1 MKRLHWYIIKSF
13 LGPFFMTFFIVV
25 FVLLMQF
32 LWKYVDDLVGKG
44 LDISLLGEMMFYATF
59 GLLPYAF
66 PLAMLLASIM
76 TFGSL
81 GEDYEL
87 LAMKS
92 SGISL
97 FRIMKPLFIIAILI
111 TATAFYF
118 GNYVLPHTNL
128 RFTTLLW
135 SVKEQRPELILQQGV
150 FTNEIDGYSIRIGN
164 KDKKTNMLYD
174 LLIYDHT
181 DNKSNE
187 SVTVADSGYLR
198 ITEDKKFMV
207 LNLYDGVN
215 YREGGSQNRR
225 SRETYPFRRDN
236 FEEQTIRVKV
246 QNFEFNRRDENIFR
260 NSFRMLRI
268 DQLRFMEDSL
278 GTDYRMR
285 LRNYLLQIRLNSPV
299 NRKMVNYTATH
310 DSLKQEVNITPD
322 SLFNFDEFF
331 MKQDKWVKA
340 EMVQAALSEARN
352 NVQTLNMYDDE
363 LYNRK
368 KNLNKYTMERH
379 RKYTLSIAVL
389 IFFFIGAPLGAI
401 IRKGGLG
408 MPVVISILLFI
419 AYYIVSM
426 TGEKSAREDVWDMF
440 TGMWFSS
447 LIFLPIGIW
456 LSYKAATDAALMSAE
471 TYRKIYDKLGVDKF
485 GHLFR
490 QKTKNQQESMVDY
503 KPSESELMNRS

>member
-1 MKRLHWYIIKSF
+1 MKRLHWYIIRSF

-44 LDISLLGEMMFYATF
+44 LDIKLLGEMMFYATF

-81 GEDYEL
+81 GENYEL

-97 FRIMKPLFIIAILI
+97 FRIMKPLMVIAIII
-111 TATAFYF
+111 TFTAFYF
-118 GNYVLPHTNL
+118 ANYVLPHTNL

-135 SVKEQRPELILQQGV
+135 SVKEQRPELVLQQGV
-150 FTNEIDGYSIRIGN
+150 FTNEIDGYSIRVGN

-181 DNKSNE
+181 GNQSNE

-207 LNLYDGVN
+207 LNLFNGVN
-215 YREGGSQNRR
+215 YEEEGVQSRR
-225 SRETYPFRRDN
+225 QSETYPFRRDN

-246 QNFEFNRRDENIFR
+246 RGFEFNRRDENIFK
-260 NSFRMLRI
+260 NTFRMLKI
-268 DQLRFMEDSL
+268 DQLRLMEDSL
-278 GTDYRMR
+278 EQDYKMR
-285 LRNYLLQIRLNSPV
+285 LRDYMLQIRFNSPIS
-299 NRKMVNYTATH
+299 RRLHNYTAPH
-310 DSLKQEVNITPD
+310 DSLIRKVDIQAD
-322 SLFNFDEFF
+322 STFKFDAFFNR
-331 MKQDKWVKA
+331 QDKWVKA
-340 EMVQAALSEARN
+340 EIAQAALTDARN
-352 NVQTLNMYDDE
+352 NVQTLNLYDDE

-368 KNLNKYTMERH
+368 KHLNKYTMERH
-379 RKYTLSIAVL
+379 RKFTLSLAVL

-426 TGEKSAREDVWDMF
+426 TGEKSAREDMWDMF
-440 TGMWFSS
+440 TGMWFST
-447 LIFLPIGIW
+447 LIFLPVGIW
-456 LSYKAATDAALMSAE
+456 LTWKAASDAALMSAE
-471 TYRKIYDKLGVDKF
+471 TYRKVIDKLDLEKITSF
-485 GHLFR
+485 LKLKIKR
-490 QKTKNQQESMVDY
+490 T
-503 KPSESELMNRS
+503 

>member
-44 LDISLLGEMMFYATF
+44 LDMDLLAEMLFYASF
-59 GLLPYAF
+59 GLLPFAF

-81 GEDYEL
+81 GENYEL
-87 LAMKS
+87 VAMKS

-97 FRIMKPLFIIAILI
+97 FRIMKPLLFIALI
-111 TATAFYF
+111 VTVTAFYF
-118 GNYVLPHTNL
+118 ANNILPHTNL

-135 SVKEQRPELILQQGV
+135 SVKQQRPELVLQEGV
-150 FTNEIDGYSIRIGN
+150 FTNEIDGYSIRIGS
-164 KDKKTNMLYD
+164 KDKKTNVLYD

-181 DNKSNE
+181 RNKTNE
-187 SVTVADSGYLR
+187 SVTMADSGFLR
-198 ITEDKKFMV
+198 ITEDKKYMV
-207 LNLYDGVN
+207 LNLYNGIN
-215 YREGGSQNRR
+215 YMEEGTQNRR
-225 SRETYPFRRDN
+225 SAETYPFRRDK

-246 QNFEFNRRDENIFR
+246 QGFDFNRRDDNIFR
-260 NSFRMLRI
+260 NTYRMLNI
-268 DQLRFMEDSL
+268 ADLRFMEDSL
-278 GTDYRMR
+278 GTDYYNR
-285 LRNYLLQIRLNSPV
+285 LRNFMIQIRLNSPI
-299 NRKMVNYTATH
+299 NQKIHDLTAPH
-310 DSLKQEVNITPD
+310 DSLKRNIVIQPD
-322 SLFNFDEFF
+322 SVFDFNAFF
-331 MKQDKWVKA
+331 ENQDKWVKA
-340 EMVQAALSEARN
+340 EITQSALAEARN

-368 KNLNKYTMERH
+368 KYLNRFSMERH
-379 RKYTLSIAVL
+379 RKYTLSVAVL

-408 MPVVISILLFI
+408 MPVVVSILLFI

-426 TGEKSAREDVWDMF
+426 TGEKSAREDVWEMT
-440 TGMWFSS
+440 TGMWFST

-456 LSYKAATDAALMSAE
+456 LTYKAATDAALMSTE
-471 TYRKIYDKLGVDKF
+471 TYGKFLEKF
-485 GHLFR
+485 GLGKWSKMFKK
-490 QKTKNQQESMVDY
+490 QS
-503 KPSESELMNRS
+503 

>member
-1 MKRLHWYIIKSF
+1 MKRLHLYIIKSF

-97 FRIMKPLFIIAILI
+97 FRIMKPLFFIAVLI

-118 GNYVLPHTNL
+118 ANYVLPHTNL

-181 DNKSNE
+181 ANKTNE
-187 SVTVADSGYLR
+187 SVTVADSGFLR

-207 LNLYDGVN
+207 LNLYNGVN
-215 YREGGSQNRR
+215 YREGSSQNRN

-260 NSFRMLRI
+260 NSYRMLRI

-278 GTDYRMR
+278 SADYNLR
-285 LRNYLLQIRLNSPV
+285 LRNYLLQIRLNTPV
-299 NRKMVNYTATH
+299 NRRMVNYTAPH
-310 DSLKQEVNITPD
+310 DSLKQIVDIKPD

-331 MKQDKWVKA
+331 TKQDKWVKA

-368 KNLNKYTMERH
+368 KNMNKYTMERH

-447 LIFLPIGIW
+447 LIFLPIGMW

-471 TYRKIYDKLGVDKF
+471 TYRKLFDKLGLEKMADF
-485 GHLFR
+485 LR
-490 QKTKNQQESMVDY
+490 LKTKKQQ
-503 KPSESELMNRS
+503 

>member
-1 MKRLHWYIIKSF
+1 
-13 LGPFFMTFFIVV
+13 MTFFIVV

-44 LDISLLGEMMFYATF
+44 LEIQLLGEMMFYATF

-97 FRIMKPLFIIAILI
+97 FRIMKPLFLIAVLI
-111 TATAFYF
+111 TGIAFYF
-118 GNYVLPHTNL
+118 SNHILPHTNL

-135 SVKEQRPELILQQGV
+135 SVKEQRPELVLQQGV
-150 FTNEIDGYSIRIGN
+150 FTNEIDGYSIRIGS

-181 DNKSNE
+181 GNKTNE
-187 SVTVADSGYLR
+187 SVTVADSGFLA

-207 LNLYDGVN
+207 LNLYNGVN
-215 YREGGSQNRR
+215 YREGSAQNRR
-225 SRETYPFRRDN
+225 ARETYPFRRDN

-246 QNFEFNRRDENIFR
+246 QGFDFNRRDESIFR
-260 NSFRMLRI
+260 NTFRMLKI
-268 DQLRFMEDSL
+268 NQLRQMEDSL
-278 GTDYRMR
+278 GIDYKYR
-285 LRNYLLQIRLNSPV
+285 LRNYMLQIRFNMPV
-299 NRKMVNYTATH
+299 NRRMVNYTAPH
-310 DSLKQEVNITPD
+310 DSLKINLEIESD
-322 SLFNFDEFF
+322 SIFNFDEYF
-331 MKQDKWVKA
+331 MNQDKWVKA
-340 EMVQAALSEARN
+340 EIAQAALSEARN
-352 NVQTLNMYDDE
+352 NVQTLNMYDSE
-363 LYNRK
+363 LYNRRK
-368 KNLNKYTMERH
+368 DINKYTMERH
-379 RKYTLSIAVL
+379 RKYTLSLAVL
-389 IFFFIGAPLGAI
+389 VFFFIGAPLGAI

-440 TGMWFSS
+440 AGMWFSTM
-447 LIFLPIGIW
+447 IFLPIGFW
-456 LSYKAATDAALMSAE
+456 LSYKAATDAALMNAE
-471 TYRKIYDKLGVDKF
+471 TYRKFLDRIGLEKLENF
-485 GHLFR
+485 I
-490 QKTKNQQESMVDY
+490 
-503 KPSESELMNRS
+503 RSKSKKQG